1 MKSVAALSS
10 VVALVLGV
18 SVTVATAMPRMA
30 LPDFEARLPMAPRF
44 VDDVVEMTPIA
55 AVKFCLDYR
64 DQCRASDEE
73 RVTLTQESWA
83 ELVAVNARINRRIAP
98 DAGKHGYDWSLETTF
113 GNCND
118 YAVQKRQ
125 ALIERGFPISALSLT
140 VAVTPRAEGHLVL
153 TVRTDRGDF
162 VLDNLRPSVVAW
174 SRTGY
179 RMIKRQSA
187 ADPAVWV
194 TVRAEQDTVRVAR
207 LQQREKAREAGRVPA
222 RVEQARFEVPAAPV
236 PAVVEAA
243 APAVE
248 PAQDAGPLVFS
259 LPGFGAFTGSL
270 YQPSFDLSSELR
282 DGAAAKVGFHDW
294 PRRLS

>member
-1 MKSVAALSS
+1 MKSVSVLSS

-18 SVTVATAMPRMA
+18 SATVATAMPRMA
-30 LPDFEARLPMAPRF
+30 LPNFETRLPTAPRF
-44 VDDVVEMTPIA
+44 VDDVVELTPIA

-64 DQCRASDEE
+64 DQCRASDED

-83 ELVAVNARINRRIAP
+83 ALVAVNALINHRIAP
-98 DAGKHGYDWSLETTF
+98 DAGKHGYDWSLDTTF

-125 ALIERGFPISALSLT
+125 ALIERGFPISALALT
-140 VAVTPRAEGHLVL
+140 VAVTPWAEGHLVL

-174 SRTGY
+174 NRTGY

-194 TVRAEQDTVRVAR
+194 TVRAEQDQVRVAR
-207 LQQREKAREAGRVPA
+207 LQQREKAGRAPA

-236 PAVVEAA
+236 PAAAEAA
-243 APAVE
+243 PPAVE

-270 YQPSFDLSSELR
+270 YQPSFDVSAVLR
-282 DGAAAKVGFHDW
+282 GGAATKVGFQDW
-294 PRRLS
+294 PLRLS